1 LGPLFSRAYGWVIY
15 GAMSLTSRVLIALVA
30 GIAAGVAIA
39 GSGSQSLARAAVA
52 IEPLGTLWINAIR
65 MTVIPLVVGS
75 LIVGITSAPDG
86 RAIGRVGRFAVVFFI
101 VTLFAAAAYAALIAP
116 PLINAI
122 PLDPAAIESM
132 RQSATTAG
140 STAVESA
147 ANIPSFARWLVDLV
161 PANPVKAAADG
172 ALLPLIIFTL
182 LFGLALLTLPPERKA
197 PVIAFFQGLGEA
209 ALTVVRWVLQLAPI
223 GVFALALPL
232 ATRMGASAAGA
243 LAAFVAVVI
252 GVTVSFAV
260 LVLYPIA
267 VIGGRVRLGEFARAI
282 LPAQLVAFSSR
293 SSLAALP
300 AMIEAART
308 KLGQPP
314 EVSGFFLPL
323 AASTYR
329 IAGALAQPT
338 GVLFIARLYGVE
350 LTPTQM
356 LGVVLTV
363 VPTTF
368 SVPGIPAGSIIV
380 MVPILISAGLPP
392 EGIGILLGIDA
403 ITDMFRTATNVTGDM
418 AGAVVIG
425 RKQRVEASVPVAAIG
440 EPVP

>member
-1 LGPLFSRAYGWVIY
+1 
-15 GAMSLTSRVLIALVA
+15 MSLTTRVLIALVV
-30 GIAAGVAIA
+30 GIGAGVLIA
-39 GSGSQSLARAAVA
+39 GSGSQRLVQLATS

-75 LIVGITSAPDG
+75 LIVGITSAPSAS
-86 RAIGRVGRFAVVFFI
+86 AIGRVGRGAIVFFV
-101 VTLFAAAAYAALIAP
+101 VTLFAAAAWATILAP
-116 PLINAI
+116 PLINRI
-122 PLDPAAIESM
+122 PLEPAAVEAM
-132 RQSATTAG
+132 RASSETVGTTA
-140 STAVESA
+140 AQNA
-147 ANIPSFARWLVDLV
+147 ANIPSFTRWLVDLV

-182 LFGLALLTLPPERKA
+182 LFGLALLTLPPERKT
-197 PVIAFFQGLGEA
+197 PVVAFFQGLGDA
-209 ALTVVRWVLQLAPI
+209 ALTVVRWVLELAPI

-243 LAAFVAVVI
+243 LAAFIALVI
-252 GVTVSFAV
+252 GITVSFAIV
-260 LVLYPIA
+260 VLYPLA
-267 VIGGRVRLGEFARAI
+267 VVVGRLPLGEFARAI
-282 LPAQLVAFSSR
+282 FPAQAVAFSSR

-300 AMIEAART
+300 AMIEAARN
-308 KLGQPP
+308 KLGLPA
-314 EVSGFFLPL
+314 EISGFFLPL

-338 GVLFIARLYGVE
+338 GVLFIARLYGIE

-356 LGVVLTV
+356 LTVVLTV

-380 MVPILISAGLPP
+380 MVPILLAAGLPP
-392 EGIGILLGIDA
+392 AGIGVLLGIDA

-418 AGAVVIG
+418 AGAAVLG
-425 RKQRVEASVPVAAIG
+425 RKQRVRAAAPMPASELVP
-440 EPVP
+440 

>member
-1 LGPLFSRAYGWVIY
+1 
-15 GAMSLTSRVLIALVA
+15 MSLTTRVLIALVV

-39 GSGSQSLARAAVA
+39 STGSPTLTRAAVA

-75 LIVGITSAPDG
+75 LIVGITSAPDA
-86 RAIGRVGRFAVVFFI
+86 RAIGRVGRYAIVFFI
-101 VTLFAAAAYAALIAP
+101 VTLFAAAAYAAVFAR
-116 PLINAI
+116 PLIDAI
-122 PLDPAAIESM
+122 PLDPAAIASMQESA
-132 RQSATTAG
+132 SASG
-140 STAVESA
+140 STAAQNASS
-147 ANIPSFARWLVDLV
+147 IPTFSRWLVDLV

-197 PVIAFFQGLGEA
+197 PVVGFFQGVGEA
-209 ALTVVRWVLQLAPI
+209 ALSVVGGSLTIKPI
-223 GVFALALPL
+223 GVFALAVPL
-232 ATRMGASAAGA
+232 ATRMGASAAGV
-243 LAAFVAVVI
+243 LAAFVAIAV
-252 GVTVSFAV
+252 GVTVSFAI

-267 VIGGRVRLGEFARAI
+267 VVGGRIPLGEFARAI
-282 LPAQLVAFSSR
+282 LPAQAVAFSSR

-308 KLGQPP
+308 RLGMPA
-314 EVSGFFLPL
+314 EISGFFLPL

-329 IAGALAQPT
+329 VAGAIVQPI

-350 LTPTQM
+350 LTPTQL
-356 LGVVLTV
+356 LGVILTV

-380 MVPILISAGLPP
+380 MVPILISVGLPP
-392 EGIGILLGIDA
+392 EAIGVLIGIDA
-403 ITDMFRTATNVTGDM
+403 ITDMFRTATNVTADM
-418 AGAVVIG
+418 AGAAVIG
-425 RKQRVEASVPVAAIG
+425 RRQRAAGTVAVTAAQ
-440 EPVP
+440 EPAP

>member
-1 LGPLFSRAYGWVIY
+1 
-15 GAMSLTSRVLIALVA
+15 MSLTTRVLIALVV
-30 GIAAGVAIA
+30 GMGVGVAIA
-39 GSGSQSLARAAVA
+39 GSGSPRLIQAATA

-75 LIVGITSAPDG
+75 LIVGITSAPSAS
-86 RAIGRVGRFAVVFFI
+86 AIGRVGRGAIVFFI
-101 VTLFAAAAYAALIAP
+101 VTLFAAAAYASIIAPALIDR
-116 PLINAI
+116 I
-122 PLDPAAIESM
+122 PLDPAAIAAM
-132 RQSATTAG
+132 RASAETAGTTA
-140 STAVESA
+140 AQNA
-147 ANIPSFARWLVDLV
+147 ANIPSFTRWLVDLV

-182 LFGLALLTLPPERKA
+182 LFGLALLALPAERKQ
-197 PVIAFFQGLGEA
+197 PVVAFFQGLGDA
-209 ALTVVRWVLQLAPI
+209 ALTVVRWVLQLAPF

-243 LAAFVAVVI
+243 LAAFVATVI
-252 GVTVSFAV
+252 GITVSFAV
-260 LVLYPIA
+260 LVLYPLA
-267 VIGGRVRLGEFARAI
+267 VIVGRVPLGEFARAI
-282 LPAQLVAFSSR
+282 LPAQAVAFSSR

-300 AMIEAART
+300 AMIEAARS
-308 KLGQPP
+308 KLGLPA
-314 EVSGFFLPL
+314 EISGFFLPL

-350 LTPTQM
+350 LTPMQM
-356 LGVVLTV
+356 LTVVLTV

-380 MVPILISAGLPP
+380 MVPILVTAGLPP
-392 EGIGILLGIDA
+392 AGIGVLLGIDA

-418 AGAVVIG
+418 AGAVVLG
-425 RKQRVEASVPVAAIG
+425 RKQRVRAAVPLPAS
-440 EPVP
+440 EPAP

>member
-1 LGPLFSRAYGWVIY
+1 
-15 GAMSLTSRVLIALVA
+15 MSLTTRVLIALVA
-30 GIAAGVAIA
+30 GVAGGVAA
-39 GSGSQSLARAAVA
+39 ASSGSPSLVRAALA

-75 LIVGITSAPDG
+75 LIVGITGAPDA
-86 RAIGRVGRFAVVFFI
+86 RAIGRVGRGAIIYFI
-101 VTLFAAAAYAALIAP
+101 VTLFVAAAYAAVVAP
-116 PLINAI
+116 PLIDRI
-122 PLDPAAIESM
+122 PLDPSAIASM
-132 RQSATTAG
+132 RASAATAG
-140 STAVESA
+140 TSVAENA
-147 ANIPSFARWLVDLV
+147 ANVPSFARWLVDLV

-172 ALLPLIIFTL
+172 GLLSLIIFTL
-182 LFGLALLTLPPERKA
+182 VFGLALLGLPAERKA
-197 PVIAFFQGLGEA
+197 PVVAFFQGLGEA
-209 ALTVVRWVLQLAPI
+209 ALIVVRWVLQLAPI

-252 GVTVSFAV
+252 GVTVSFTV
-260 LVLYPIA
+260 LFLYPLA
-267 VIGGRVRLGEFARAI
+267 VISGRIPLGTFARAI
-282 LPAQLVAFSSR
+282 FPAQAVAFSSR

-300 AMIEAART
+300 AMIESART
-308 KLGQPP
+308 RLGLSP
-314 EVSGFFLPL
+314 EISGFFLPL

-350 LTPTQM
+350 LTPTQ
-356 LGVVLTV
+356 LTAVVLTV

-380 MVPILISAGLPP
+380 MVPILVAAGLPA

-403 ITDMFRTATNVTGDM
+403 ITDMFRTASNVTGDM
-418 AGAVVIG
+418 AGAVLLG
-425 RKQRVEASVPVAAIG
+425 RRQAVPAAVAIRPVG

>member
-1 LGPLFSRAYGWVIY
+1 MLGVIY
-15 GAMSLTSRVLIALVA
+15 GAMSLTTRVLIALVA

-39 GSGSQSLARAAVA
+39 SSGSQSLARMAVA

-75 LIVGITSAPDG
+75 LIVGITSAPDA
-86 RAIGRVGRFAVVFFI
+86 RAIGRVGRFAIAFFVI
-101 VTLFAAAAYAALIAP
+101 TLFAAAAYAALIAP

-132 RQSATTAG
+132 RQSASTAG
-140 STAVESA
+140 STAVASA

-182 LFGLALLTLPPERKA
+182 LFGLALLTLPHERKA

-209 ALTVVRWVLQLAPI
+209 ALTVVRWVLELAPI

-243 LAAFVAVVI
+243 LAAFIVVVI

-260 LVLYPIA
+260 LALYPIA
-267 VIGGRVRLGEFARAI
+267 VIGGRVRLGDFARAI

-314 EVSGFFLPL
+314 EISGFFLPL

-329 IAGALAQPT
+329 ISGALAQVT
-338 GVLFIARLYGVE
+338 GVLFIARLYGME
-350 LTPTQM
+350 LTPTQI
-356 LGVVLTV
+356 LGVVL
-363 VPTTF
+363 TTF

-380 MVPILISAGLPP
+380 MVPILSSAGLPP

-425 RKQRVEASVPVAAIG
+425 RKQAAKASVPAAAVG
-440 EPVP
+440 EAVP

>member
-1 LGPLFSRAYGWVIY
+1 
-15 GAMSLTSRVLIALVA
+15 MSLTTRVMIALVA
-30 GIAAGVAIA
+30 GIGAGVAIA
-39 GSGSQSLARAAVA
+39 GSGSPRLVQIATS
-52 IEPLGTLWINAIR
+52 IEPLGTIWINAIR

-75 LIVGITSAPDG
+75 LIVGITSAPS
-86 RAIGRVGRFAVVFFI
+86 AASIGRVGRGAIVFFI
-101 VTLFAAAAYAALIAP
+101 VTLFAAAAYAALLAP
-116 PLINAI
+116 PLIDRI
-122 PLDPAAIESM
+122 PLEPEAVAAMQAS
-132 RQSATTAG
+132 SASAG
-140 STAVESA
+140 STAVQNA
-147 ANIPSFARWLVDLV
+147 ANVPSFTKWLVDLV

-182 LFGLALLTLPPERKA
+182 LFGLALLTLPADRKT
-197 PVIAFFQGLGEA
+197 PVVAFFQGLGDA
-209 ALTVVRWVLQLAPI
+209 ALTVVRWVLELAPI

-252 GVTVSFAV
+252 GITVSFAV
-260 LVLYPIA
+260 VVLYPLA
-267 VIGGRVRLGEFARAI
+267 VVVGRIPLGDFARAI
-282 LPAQLVAFSSR
+282 FPAQAVAFSSR

-308 KLGQPP
+308 KLGLSA

-338 GVLFIARLYGVE
+338 GVLFIARLYGIE

-356 LGVVLTV
+356 LTVVLTV

-380 MVPILISAGLPP
+380 MVPVLMAAGLPA
-392 EGIGILLGIDA
+392 EGIGVLLGIDA

-418 AGAVVIG
+418 AGAAVLG
-425 RKQRVEASVPVAAIG
+425 RRQRVTART
-440 EPVP
+440 PVPASEPAP

>member
-1 LGPLFSRAYGWVIY
+1 
-15 GAMSLTSRVLIALVA
+15 MSLTTRVLIALVA
-30 GIAAGVAIA
+30 GIGAGVAIA
-39 GSGSQSLARAAVA
+39 GSGSPRLVQVALA

-75 LIVGITSAPDG
+75 LIVGITSAPDA
-86 RAIGRVGRFAVVFFI
+86 RAIGRVGRFAIAFFVI
-101 VTLFAAAAYAALIAP
+101 TLFAAAAYAALIAP

-132 RQSATTAG
+132 RQSASTAG

-147 ANIPSFARWLVDLV
+147 ANIPSFGRWLVDLV

-182 LFGLALLTLPPERKA
+182 LFGLALLTLPQERKA
-197 PVIAFFQGLGEA
+197 PVIAFFQGLGDA
-209 ALTVVRWVLQLAPI
+209 ALTVVRWVLQLAPV

-243 LAAFVAVVI
+243 LAAFIVVVI

-260 LVLYPIA
+260 LALYPIA
-267 VIGGRVRLGEFARAI
+267 VIGGRVRLGDFARAI

-314 EVSGFFLPL
+314 EISGFFLPL

-329 IAGALAQPT
+329 ISGALAQVT
-338 GVLFIARLYGVE
+338 GVLFIARLYGME
-350 LTPTQM
+350 LTPTQI

-380 MVPILISAGLPP
+380 MVPILSSAG
-392 EGIGILLGIDA
+392 
-403 ITDMFRTATNVTGDM
+403 
-418 AGAVVIG
+418 
-425 RKQRVEASVPVAAIG
+425 
-440 EPVP
+440 

>member
-1 LGPLFSRAYGWVIY
+1 
-15 GAMSLTSRVLIALVA
+15 MSLTTRVMIALVA
-30 GIAAGVAIA
+30 GIGAGVAIA
-39 GSGSQSLARAAVA
+39 GSGSPRLVQIATS

-75 LIVGITSAPDG
+75 LIVGITSAPSAA
-86 RAIGRVGRFAVVFFI
+86 AIGRVGLGAIVFFI
-101 VTLFAAAAYAALIAP
+101 VTLFAAAAYAAILAP
-116 PLINAI
+116 PLINRI
-122 PLDPAAIESM
+122 PLEPSAVAAMQAS
-132 RQSATTAG
+132 SASAG
-140 STAVESA
+140 STAVQNA
-147 ANIPSFARWLVDLV
+147 ANVPSFTKWLVDLV

-182 LFGLALLTLPPERKA
+182 MFGLALLALPTERKA
-197 PVIAFFQGLGEA
+197 PVVAFFQGLGDA
-209 ALTVVRWVLQLAPI
+209 ALTIVRWVLQLAPI

-243 LAAFVAVVI
+243 LAAFVVTVI
-252 GVTVSFAV
+252 GITVSFAV
-260 LVLYPIA
+260 VVLYPLA
-267 VIGGRVRLGEFARAI
+267 VIVGRVPLGEFARAI
-282 LPAQLVAFSSR
+282 FPAQAVAFSSR

-308 KLGQPP
+308 KLGLPA
-314 EVSGFFLPL
+314 EISGFFLPL

-338 GVLFIARLYGVE
+338 GVLFIARLYGIE

-356 LGVVLTV
+356 LTVVLTV

-380 MVPILISAGLPP
+380 MVPILMAAGLPA
-392 EGIGILLGIDA
+392 EGIGVLLGIDA

-418 AGAVVIG
+418 AGAAVLG
-425 RKQRVEASVPVAAIG
+425 RNQRIRAQAPMPAT
-440 EPVP
+440 EPAP

>member
-1 LGPLFSRAYGWVIY
+1 MGLLFSHHRGRRYIR
-15 GAMSLTSRVLIALVA
+15 AMSLTTRVLLALVV

-39 GSGSQSLARAAVA
+39 GSGSPRLVSAAIA
-52 IEPLGTLWINAIR
+52 LEPIGTLWINAIR

-75 LIVGITSAPDG
+75 LIVGITSAPDA
-86 RAIGRVGRFAVVFFI
+86 RAIGRVGRHAIAFFVI
-101 VTLFAAAAYAALIAP
+101 TLFAAAAYAALVAP
-116 PLINAI
+116 PFIDAI
-122 PLDPAAIESM
+122 PLDPAAIASM
-132 RQSATTAG
+132 RESASTAGTTAVQSAAT
-140 STAVESA
+140 
-147 ANIPSFARWLVDLV
+147 IPTFSRWLVDLV
-161 PANPVKAAADG
+161 PANPMKAAADG
-172 ALLPLIIFTL
+172 ALLPLIVFTL
-182 LFGLALLTLPPERKA
+182 LFGLALLTLPQERKA
-197 PVIAFFQGLGEA
+197 PVIGFFQGLGEA
-209 ALTVVRWVLQLAPI
+209 ALTVVRWVLELAPI

-243 LAAFVAVVI
+243 LAGFVAVVI
-252 GVTVSFAV
+252 GVTVSFTI
-260 LVLYPIA
+260 LVLYPLA
-267 VIGGRVRLGEFARAI
+267 VIGGRIPLGEFARAI

-308 KLGQPP
+308 KLGQPA
-314 EVSGFFLPL
+314 EISGFFLPL

-350 LTPTQM
+350 LSATQ
-356 LGVVLTV
+356 LLTVVLTV

-380 MVPILISAGLPP
+380 MVPILISVGLPA

-403 ITDMFRTATNVTGDM
+403 ITDMFRTASNVTGDM

-425 RKQRVEASVPVAAIG
+425 RKKRAAAAVPVAAVG
-440 EPVP
+440 EPFP